1 MAINIIERA
10 ITPYNRSANKL
21 TQKQGYSLYAPT
33 VTRGKPGI
41 ATFSEEDFDVS
52 GGKVGLKS
60 SLKFIRLNH
69 KNGVDNVPA
78 SECIFEVDGRKTP
91 GIIYQN
97 FVYEV
102 ASGFNTE
109 PYLCS
114 GYLFVTLN
122 VDQDISG
129 FINQT
134 EVFFADGLMW
144 TRLLRFEPD
153 WTISGGVN
161 SFELVR
167 IPSWAKRDTKPQY
180 TPGEVGA
187 VSTQTFYESME
198 NEQRAREDGDA
209 AVNDRLTTEQKARE
223 GGDAAVDNRLTTELS
238 SLETRIGETLQTY
251 LSLTQAA
258 DEEIRGSAV
267 GIPTY
272 DATTGEITFKT
283 LSGDGET
290 TIDLIITSML
300 TNVRF
305 DEANNEIVFSFRT
318 HEGVESAIR
327 VPLGD
332 LTLPAWTTNINT
344 TNSEQLS
351 VPPTTQAVKNA
362 INSINSAML
371 SRSDVQQM
379 IDTSLGVIENGSY

>member
-33 VTRGKPGI
+33 VTKGKPGI

-60 SLKFIRLNH
+60 SLKFIRLNY

-198 NEQRAREDGDA
+198 NEQKAREDGDA
-209 AVNDRLTTEQKARE
+209 AVNERITNEISARE
-223 GGDAAVDNRLTTELS
+223 AGDTAVNNRLTTELS
-238 SLETRIGETLQTY
+238 SLETRMGEALQSY
-251 LSLTQAA
+251 LSITQAA
-258 DEEIRGSAV
+258 DNEIKDLAV

-272 DATTGEITFKT
+272 DETTGKITFET
-283 LSGDGET
+283 LSGRYT
-290 TIDLIITSML
+290 TIDLILMSML

-318 HEGVESAIR
+318 HEGVESEVR

-332 LTLPAWTTNINT
+332 LTLPAWTTNVNT
-344 TNSEQLS
+344 TNPEQLS

-362 INSINSAML
+362 VNSINSAML